1 MEGSS
6 DMGSKARIRGMRAT
20 VRIIV
25 AQIGAGHAV
34 EEILADD
41 S

>member
-6 DMGSKARIRGMRAT
+6 DMGGKARIRGMRAT
-20 VRIIV
+20 IRIIV
-25 AQIGAGHAV
+25 AQIGTGRTV